1 MLNKI
6 LDGKKLSEKFL
17 RKIKKQITKL
27 DALPGLAAILVGDDP
42 ASTLYVRLKK
52 EACEKCGVHF
62 HRYFFD
68 ENCHEEEI
76 IKSIDFLNQD
86 PETHGILVQLPLPK
100 KFNTEKIISS
110 IDYRKDIDGFH
121 PRNQANMKKCVYKV
135 MPPLPMGIIEL
146 VNSTKIKIENKNIV
160 ILCNHKIFSQPF
172 ICVWG
177 EKNKITTVTLKD
189 NDWKQHVEQADLLIV
204 CVGQANLIT
213 NDLIKKDVIIIDV
226 GINKVKGKLVG
237 DVDLKSVLEKVSFIS
252 PVPGGVGPMTI
263 AMLLQNLVKIKS
275 FLK

>member
-1 MLNKI
+1 MPNKI
-6 LDGKKLSEKFL
+6 LNGKTLAEKFL
-17 RKIKKQITKL
+17 KKIHRQVSKMTGP
-27 DALPGLAAILVGDDP
+27 PGLAAILVGDDP
-42 ASTLYVRLKK
+42 ASTLYVKLKK
-52 EACEKCGVHF
+52 EACDKCGIHF
-62 HRYFFD
+62 HSYLFD
-68 ENCHEEEI
+68 KNCSEEEI
-76 IKSIDFLNQD
+76 IKSIEFLNQD

-121 PRNQANMKKCVYKV
+121 PKNRANMKKCVYKV
-135 MPPLPMGIIEL
+135 MPPLPQGIIEL
-146 VNSTKIKIENKNIV
+146 VNSAKIKIENKNIV

-177 EKNKITTVTLKD
+177 DKNKITTVTLKEKNWQQD
-189 NDWKQHVEQADLLIV
+189 VAKADLLIV

-213 NDLIKKDVIIIDV
+213 ENLIKKNAIVIDV
-226 GINKVKGKLVG
+226 GINKINDKVVG
-237 DVDLKSVLEKVSFIS
+237 DVDLKNVLDKVSFIS

-263 AMLLQNLVKIKS
+263 AMLLQNLVKIKE